1 MIETSHISQIIP
13 SVDPCSGSSP
23 VRTLADCERTGVTS
37 SLYGS
42 IETPA
47 SSIATTTGGNLNL
60 LPERAI
66 TSSIGFIFS
75 NAENYLELDIYN
87 IDLED
92 QIGTSDADTVLTKC
106 LDTGLNK
113 WCSLINRN
121 PLTGTFHEG
130 EGKINTPLLNLT
142 KGIVST
148 HYILIHDYLKQHI
161 KQLNYAVLSG
171 PNLAVEI
178 AQKKPAAA
186 VIANKVIE
194 QANSISEL
202 FHNSNL
208 RLYPSND
215 PQGVSIAGAVKNII
229 AIGAGIIEGLG
240 LGDNAKAALIT
251 RGISETSE
259 LIKKAGGNYNSA
271 FGLAGI
277 GDMSLTCS
285 GPHSRNMAYGMKI
298 VKNNN
303 EPPKELVE
311 GLNAINAT
319 IALSEKLDLELPIMT
334 SIKKILNKEANID
347 EIIKKLLSRPI
358 KNEFI

>member
-1 MIETSHISQIIP
+1 MSSYSNICFYGGGAWGQALAITLASLGHKSTLIVSDKIRETDINNHLSKRFPQTKLSPLIKASVDKNQIIQQC
-13 SVDPCSGSSP
+13 D
-23 VRTLADCERTGVTS
+23 L
-37 SLYGS
+37 
-42 IETPA
+42 IF
-47 SSIATTTGGNLNL
+47 ITTESKRVLDVINQVAL
-60 LPERAI
+60 LSDKNIHVII
-66 TSSIGFIFS
+66 TSKGFATNKGETFIEVVESDFPKMTLSI
-75 NAENYLELDIYN
+75 
-87 IDLED
+87 
-92 QIGTSDADTVLTKC
+92 
-106 LDTGLNK
+106 
-113 WCSLINRN
+113 
-121 PLTGTFHEG
+121 LTGPTFA
-130 EGKINTPLLNLT
+130 
-142 KGIVST
+142 
-148 HYILIHDYLKQHI
+148 D
-161 KQLNYAVLSG
+161 
-171 PNLAVEI
+171 EI
-178 AQKKPAAA
+178 ANNQPAAA
-186 VIANKVIE
+186 VIANKDIE
-194 QANSISEL
+194 KANSICNL

-311 GLNAINAT
+311 GLNAIHAT
-319 IALSEKLDLELPIMT
+319 IALSQKLKIELPIMT
-334 SIKKILNKEANID
+334 SIKKILNREANID

-358 KNEFI
+358 KNEFN

>member
-1 MIETSHISQIIP
+1 MSSYSNICFYGGGAWGQALAITLASLGHKSTLIVSDKIREADINNHVSKKFPQTKLSPLIKA
-13 SVDPCSGSSP
+13 SVDKNKIIKQCDLIFITTESKR
-23 VRTLADCERTGVTS
+23 VLDV
-37 SLYGS
+37 
-42 IETPA
+42 INQ
-47 SSIATTTGGNLNL
+47 IAL
-60 LPERAI
+60 LSDKNIHVII
-66 TSSIGFIFS
+66 TSKGFATNKGETFIEVVESDFPKMILSI
-75 NAENYLELDIYN
+75 
-87 IDLED
+87 
-92 QIGTSDADTVLTKC
+92 
-106 LDTGLNK
+106 
-113 WCSLINRN
+113 
-121 PLTGTFHEG
+121 LTGPTFA
-130 EGKINTPLLNLT
+130 
-142 KGIVST
+142 
-148 HYILIHDYLKQHI
+148 D
-161 KQLNYAVLSG
+161 
-171 PNLAVEI
+171 EI
-178 AQKKPAAA
+178 ANNQPAAA
-186 VIANKVIE
+186 VIANKDIKK
-194 QANSISEL
+194 ANSICKL

-215 PQGVSIAGAVKNII
+215 PKGVSIAGAVKNII

-311 GLNAINAT
+311 GLNAIHAT
-319 IALSEKLDLELPIMT
+319 IALSQKLNIELPIMT
-334 SIKKILNKEANID
+334 SIKKILNREANID

-358 KNEFI
+358 KNEFN

>member
-1 MIETSHISQIIP
+1 MSSYSNICFYGGGAWGQALAITLASLGHKSTLIVSDKIRETDINNHLSKRFPQTKLSPLIKASVDKNQIIQQC
-13 SVDPCSGSSP
+13 D
-23 VRTLADCERTGVTS
+23 L
-37 SLYGS
+37 
-42 IETPA
+42 IF
-47 SSIATTTGGNLNL
+47 ITTESKRVLDVINQVAL
-60 LPERAI
+60 LSDKNIHVII
-66 TSSIGFIFS
+66 TSKGFATNKGETFSEVVKRDFPQMTLSI
-75 NAENYLELDIYN
+75 
-87 IDLED
+87 
-92 QIGTSDADTVLTKC
+92 
-106 LDTGLNK
+106 
-113 WCSLINRN
+113 
-121 PLTGTFHEG
+121 
-130 EGKINTPLLNLT
+130 
-142 KGIVST
+142 
-148 HYILIHDYLKQHI
+148 
-161 KQLNYAVLSG
+161 LSG
-171 PNLAVEI
+171 PTFADEI
-178 AQKKPAAA
+178 ANNQPAAA
-186 VIANKVIE
+186 VIANKDIE
-194 QANSISEL
+194 KANSICNL

-298 VKNNN
+298 VNNNN

-311 GLNAINAT
+311 GLNAIHAT
-319 IALSEKLDLELPIMT
+319 IALSERLEIELPIMT
-334 SIKKILNKEANID
+334 SIKKILNREANID

-358 KNEFI
+358 KNEFN

>member
-1 MIETSHISQIIP
+1 MSSYSNICFYGGGAWGQALAITLASLGHKSTLIVSDKIRETDINNHLSKRFPQTKLSPLIKASVDKNQIIQQCDLIFITTE
-13 SVDPCSGSSP
+13 SKRVLD
-23 VRTLADCERTGVTS
+23 V
-37 SLYGS
+37 
-42 IETPA
+42 INQ
-47 SSIATTTGGNLNL
+47 IAL
-60 LPERAI
+60 LSDKNIHVII
-66 TSSIGFIFS
+66 TSKGFATNKGETFIEVVESNFPKMTLSI
-75 NAENYLELDIYN
+75 
-87 IDLED
+87 
-92 QIGTSDADTVLTKC
+92 
-106 LDTGLNK
+106 
-113 WCSLINRN
+113 
-121 PLTGTFHEG
+121 LTGPTFA
-130 EGKINTPLLNLT
+130 
-142 KGIVST
+142 
-148 HYILIHDYLKQHI
+148 D
-161 KQLNYAVLSG
+161 
-171 PNLAVEI
+171 EI
-178 AQKKPAAA
+178 ANNQPAAA
-186 VIANKVIE
+186 VIANKDIE
-194 QANSISEL
+194 KANSICKL

-215 PQGVSIAGAVKNII
+215 PKGVSIAGAVKNII

-319 IALSEKLDLELPIMT
+319 IALSEKLELELPIMT

>member
-1 MIETSHISQIIP
+1 MSSYSNICFYGGGAWGQALAITLASLGNKSTLIVSDKIREVDINNHVSKRFPQAKLSPLIKASIDKNQIIKGCDLIFITTE
-13 SVDPCSGSSP
+13 SKRVLD
-23 VRTLADCERTGVTS
+23 T
-37 SLYGS
+37 
-42 IETPA
+42 INQ
-47 SSIATTTGGNLNL
+47 IAFLSNKNIHVV
-60 LPERAI
+60 I
-66 TSSIGFIFS
+66 TSKGFATSTGETFSEVVESDFPNMNLSI
-75 NAENYLELDIYN
+75 
-87 IDLED
+87 
-92 QIGTSDADTVLTKC
+92 
-106 LDTGLNK
+106 
-113 WCSLINRN
+113 
-121 PLTGTFHEG
+121 LTGPTFA
-130 EGKINTPLLNLT
+130 
-142 KGIVST
+142 
-148 HYILIHDYLKQHI
+148 D
-161 KQLNYAVLSG
+161 
-171 PNLAVEI
+171 EI
-178 AQKKPAAA
+178 ANNQPAAA

-194 QANSISEL
+194 QANSISKL

-229 AIGAGIIEGLG
+229 AIGAGIIEGLK

-285 GPHSRNMAYGMKI
+285 GPHSRNMAYGMKF